1 MRRTAANIPDSIRA
15 KLLAIS
21 RACGEDPNAVLRRY
35 CQERL
40 LFRIGQS
47 NLGKHLYLKGGM
59 LLVTYGLPAPRATID
74 IDFLARDISNQPEGL
89 RTMFAEAALVPCPED
104 GVVFDTD
111 HIGTEPMKGH
121 VGVTLKLPAHLGS
134 ARLPVSVDV
143 AFGDVVCEGLLTQ
156 VPTLLACTPAPT
168 VLAYSLDSAVAE
180 KFEAMVRWGL
190 DNSRFKDF
198 FDVWYLAR
206 NREFSMKELH
216 AAITL
221 TFDCRS
227 TPLSRRSTVFDPA
240 FASSKDRQQGWHA
253 WTTRTSLTAP
263 AAFSEVMEG
272 IVQFLEPVCHDP
284 VDNTQWNPGLG
295 QWISSPVPLAE

>member
-1 MRRTAANIPDSIRA
+1 MQPTSANIPDSIRA

-21 RACGEDPNAVLRRY
+21 RASGEDPNAVLRRY
-35 CQERL
+35 YQERL
-40 LFRIGQS
+40 LFRIAQS
-47 NLGKHLYLKGGM
+47 DLGRHLYLKGGM

-74 IDFLARDISNQPEGL
+74 IDFLARDISNQAEDL
-89 RTMFAEAALVPCPED
+89 RTMLAQAARIPCPED

-111 HIGTEPMKGH
+111 HIGGESMKGRA
-121 VGVTLKLPAHLGS
+121 GVTLKLTAHLGS
-134 ARLPVSVDV
+134 ARLPVSVDI
-143 AFGDVVCEGLLTQ
+143 AFGDAVHEGLLIQ

-180 KFEAMVRWGL
+180 KFEAMVHWGL

-206 NREFSMKELH
+206 NREFSMQKLQT
-216 AAITL
+216 AITL

-227 TPLSRRSTVFDPA
+227 TPLSRRSVVFDPV

-253 WTTRTSLTAP
+253 WTARTPVTAP
-263 AAFSEVMEG
+263 AVFSEVMAG
-272 IVQFLEPVCHDP
+272 IVQFLEPVCNGP
-284 VDNTQWNPGLG
+284 VGDAEWNPALG
-295 QWISSPVPLAE
+295 QWISSPAELV